1 MKRIF
6 ILVFS
11 IILLAGCAGIPTAG
25 PIQIIN
31 QNDSQSEVNDVR
43 VIAKPPTSKMNAVQ
57 IASGFVAAN
66 ISTFGDFNVARR
78 YLTASISRSWYP
90 TNFDVI
96 DTASIQYSD
105 LGTGV
110 IEISALQ
117 IGKLKNNHRFQIY
130 PVAKPFSMQL
140 KIEAKVDGL
149 RIASK
154 ITNGILTSSDMVRGF
169 SAFNIYFGNENF
181 SKLTPEI
188 VWLPKNEKSVGPK
201 LISSLLAGSSESLM
215 TAIPSGTELRFGSVA
230 ITNGAA
236 VVNLNSAALN
246 ADNAQRKFMMAQIV
260 WTLQGVPG
268 VGRVQVATNSRV
280 LSTQGKTYLNRKDF
294 AALDPEYAKRKSG
307 LYMLKKTSLSSLN
320 NGRLAKVGKL
330 PKNSKIAISENQK
343 LLAYIVNGELRT
355 APISKIKNYT
365 SQYGDVLNVGF
376 DGSGRLWFS
385 NTTGNLFCLF
395 PDGTIQKVL
404 QLKNFNIQDFAVSPD
419 GARIAMVVSTQS
431 KSELLVG
438 SVVSENGLLSVVSHH
453 KVEQTLTEVTDVDW
467 INSRELV
474 AIGKIGLSESVTALI
489 SLTNGSLRN
498 LNSPRNFESV
508 SASNYSEV
516 LAVTK
521 SKSVWIYEDGLWAKF
536 DTDLQAVYSN

>member
-1 MKRIF
+1 MKKIF

-11 IILLAGCAGIPTAG
+11 ILLLAGCAGIPTAG

-31 QNDSQSEVNDVR
+31 QDEAQSEVNDVR

-78 YLTASISRSWYP
+78 YLTAGISRDWYP
-90 TNFDVI
+90 TDFDVI

-110 IEISALQ
+110 VEISALQ

-130 PVAKPFSMQL
+130 PVAKPFLMQL
-140 KIEAKVDGL
+140 TIEEKVDGL

-169 SAFNIYFGNENF
+169 SSFNIYFGNENF
-181 SKLTPEI
+181 SKLAPEI
-188 VWLPKNEKSVGPK
+188 IWLPKNEKSVGTQ
-201 LISSLLAGSSESLM
+201 LISSLLEGSSESLM
-215 TAIPSGTELRFGSVA
+215 TAIPNGTELRFGSVS
-230 ITNGAA
+230 ISNGAA
-236 VVNLNSAALN
+236 VVNLNSAALI
-246 ADNAQRKFMMAQIV
+246 ADNTQRKFMMAQIV

-280 LSTQGKTYLNRKDF
+280 LSTQGKAYLNREDF
-294 AALDPEYAKRKSG
+294 ATLNPDYAKRKSG

-320 NGRLAKVGKL
+320 NGRLAKLGKL
-330 PKNSKIAISENQK
+330 PKNSRFAISEDQK

-355 APISKIKNYT
+355 APTSKIKDYK
-365 SQYGDVLNVGF
+365 SQYVDVVNIGF
-376 DGSGRLWFS
+376 DASGRLWFS

-395 PDGTIQKVL
+395 PNGVIQKVL
-404 QLKNFNIQDFAVSPD
+404 QLNKFKIQDFAVSPD
-419 GARIAMVVSTQS
+419 NARIAMVVSTQS

-438 SVVSENGLLSVVSHH
+438 SLVSENGLLSVVSQH
-453 KVEQTLTEVTDVDW
+453 KIEQTLTEVSDVDW
-467 INSRELV
+467 INSRDLV
-474 AIGKIGLSESVTALI
+474 VIGKIGLSETVTAEI
-489 SLTNGSLRN
+489 SMTNGSLRN
-498 LNSPRNFESV
+498 LNSPRSFEHV

-521 SKSVWIYEDGLWAKF
+521 SKSVWIYEDGLWVKF
-536 DTDLQAVYSN
+536 DNDLQAVYSN